1 MNAAGARNRL
11 AIDSVADPPT
21 PYSASRGS
29 AAKISPRESL
39 GSEVRGVTID
49 RSDTSLE
56 GRVCMVTGATSGHGR
71 ALAFALAERGA
82 DVVLLGRNRERCQQ
96 VQREIADANNGKRP
110 EVLLCDLDSRK
121 EIDRASEA
129 FLASGRPLHVL
140 VNNAGLVNLRR
151 RETVDG
157 VEQVFGV
164 NYLALY
170 QLTLRL
176 APRLRESAPARIIN
190 VASDSHRVVNLDL
203 DDLELRR
210 RYSVWRSYSQS
221 KLAIVYFTL
230 ELARRLEGTGVTVNA
245 VDPGPIGSNIGGNNP
260 GVLYTLIGPLIHR
273 LLPSPE
279 KAARTAVALATAK
292 VYETMTGGYF
302 KFGTQR
308 TPRVDANP
316 EVGAKLWKVS
326 ASMTGVDL

>member
-1 MNAAGARNRL
+1 
-11 AIDSVADPPT
+11 
-21 PYSASRGS
+21 
-29 AAKISPRESL
+29 
-39 GSEVRGVTID
+39 
-49 RSDTSLE
+49 
-56 GRVCMVTGATSGHGR
+56 MVTGATSGHGR
-71 ALAFALAERGA
+71 AVALALAARGA
-82 DVVLLGRNRERCQQ
+82 DVVLLGRNRERCQIL
-96 VQREIADANNGKRP
+96 QREIAEANNGKRP

-121 EIDRASEA
+121 DIDRASDA

-140 VNNAGLVNLRR
+140 VNNAGLVNLHR

-176 APRLRESAPARIIN
+176 AQRLRESAPARIIN
-190 VASDSHRVVNLDL
+190 VASDSHRIVKLDL

-230 ELARRLEGTGVTVNA
+230 DLARRMQDTGVTVNA
-245 VDPGPIGSNIGGNNP
+245 VDPGPIASNIGGNNP
-260 GVLYTLIGPLIHR
+260 GALYTMIGPLIR
-273 LLPSPE
+273 WLFPSPE
-279 KAARTAVALATAK
+279 KAARTAVALASSKSFEA
-292 VYETMTGGYF
+292 VTGAYY
-302 KFGTQR
+302 KFGTR
-308 TPRVDANP
+308 REPRVSANP
-316 EVGAKLWKVS
+316 EVGERLWKIS

>member
-1 MNAAGARNRL
+1 
-11 AIDSVADPPT
+11 
-21 PYSASRGS
+21 
-29 AAKISPRESL
+29 
-39 GSEVRGVTID
+39 
-49 RSDTSLE
+49 
-56 GRVCMVTGATSGHGR
+56 MVTGATSGHGR
-71 ALAFALAERGA
+71 AVAIALAARGA

-96 VQREIADANNGKRP
+96 VQHEIAEANDGKRP

-121 EIDRASEA
+121 EIDRASDA

-140 VNNAGLVNLRR
+140 VNNAGLVNLKR

-176 APRLRESAPARIIN
+176 TERLRESAPARIIN
-190 VASDSHRVVNLDL
+190 VASDSHRAVSLNL
-203 DDLELRR
+203 DDLEMRR

-230 ELARRLEGTGVTVNA
+230 DLARRLKGTGVTVNA
-245 VDPGPIGSNIGGNNP
+245 VDPGPVGSNIGGNNP
-260 GVLYTLIGPLIHR
+260 GVLYTLIGPLIR
-273 LLPSPE
+273 KLLPSPE
-279 KAARTAVALATAK
+279 KAARTAVALASAPEF
-292 VYETMTGGYF
+292 ETMSGAYY
-302 KFGTQR
+302 KFGTRR
-308 TPRVDANP
+308 TPRVDGDP
-316 EVGAKLWKVS
+316 DTGARLWQIS

>member
-1 MNAAGARNRL
+1 MKN
-11 AIDSVADPPT
+11 
-21 PYSASRGS
+21 
-29 AAKISPRESL
+29 EQSL
-39 GSEVRGVTID
+39 Q
-49 RSDTSLE
+49 

-71 ALAFALAERGA
+71 AVAIALAARGA

-96 VQREIADANNGKRP
+96 VQHEIAEANDGKRP

-121 EIDRASEA
+121 EIDRASDA

-140 VNNAGLVNLRR
+140 VNNAGLVNLKR

-176 APRLRESAPARIIN
+176 TERLRESAPARIIN
-190 VASDSHRVVNLDL
+190 VASNSHRAVSLNL
-203 DDLELRR
+203 DDLEMRR

-230 ELARRLEGTGVTVNA
+230 DLARRLKGTGVTVNA
-245 VDPGPIGSNIGGNNP
+245 VDPGPVGSNIGGNNP
-260 GVLYTLIGPLIHR
+260 GVLYTLIGPLIR
-273 LLPSPE
+273 KLLPSPE
-279 KAARTAVALATAK
+279 KAARTAVALASAPEF
-292 VYETMTGGYF
+292 ETMSGAYY
-302 KFGTQR
+302 KFGTRR
-308 TPRVDANP
+308 TPRVDGDPDTSAR
-316 EVGAKLWKVS
+316 LWQIS

>member
-1 MNAAGARNRL
+1 M
-11 AIDSVADPPT
+11 P
-21 PYSASRGS
+21 RGQTF
-29 AAKISPRESL
+29 
-39 GSEVRGVTID
+39 GSEVEGVEIE
-49 RSDTSLE
+49 TSLQ

-71 ALAFALAERGA
+71 AVAFALAKRGA
-82 DVVLLGRNRERCQQ
+82 DVVLLGRNRERCQR
-96 VQREIADANNGKRP
+96 VQREIADVNGGKRP

-121 EIDRASEA
+121 EIDRASDA

-151 RETVDG
+151 RETFDG

-176 APRLRESAPARIIN
+176 TSRLRESAPARIVN
-190 VASDSHRVVNLDL
+190 VASDSHRVVRLDL

-230 ELARRLEGTGVTVNA
+230 ELARRLEGSGVTVNA
-245 VDPGPIGSNIGGNNP
+245 VDPGPVASNIGGNNP
-260 GVLYTLIGPLIHR
+260 GALYTLVGPLVR
-273 LLPSPE
+273 TLLPSPE
-279 KAARTAVALATAK
+279 KAARTAVSLASDK
-292 VYETMTGGYF
+292 EFESVTGAYY
-302 KFGTQR
+302 KFGTRR
-308 TPRVDANP
+308 TPRIDEKNP
-316 EVGAKLWKVS
+316 DVGARLWQIS
-326 ASMTGVDL
+326 ASMTGTDL